1 MAAKAKGKAKRTA
14 KQPKSGKKIPGKP
27 LTAAQRKQI
36 KEIMKLVELGV
47 ETLAQGVA
55 YTRQTVKKQRR

>member
-1 MAAKAKGKAKRTA
+1 MAARKKAKAKQSKPSK
-14 KQPKSGKKIPGKP
+14 KKIPGKP

-36 KEIMKLVELGV
+36 KEIMKVVELGV

-55 YTRQTVKKQRR
+55 YTKQVVGKQRR